1 MRTGH
6 TRAMAMQTGLLHG
19 AIGRL
24 SQSLVLR
31 SGLMMEDDQHV
42 HGEDETIIILTKGI
56 LMKYANDLIMDKDKV
71 TIKVDWDFLDFL
83 NKLMDKIQCLQPR

>member
-1 MRTGH
+1 
-6 TRAMAMQTGLLHG
+6 MQTGLLHG